1 MRLVKAVEEML
12 ITHEIGD
19 CTEYRVFGPGH
30 SFHQREHGDKCREWG
45 FGPLAVMKNLAGRG
59 LI

>member
-1 MRLVKAVEEML
+1 MRLVKAGEEMP

-19 CTEYRVFGPGH
+19 CTEYRVFRLGH
-30 SFHQREHGDKCREWG
+30 SFHQREHGDKCREWSV
-45 FGPLAVMKNLAGRG
+45 GPSALMKNLAGRG

>member
-1 MRLVKAVEEML
+1 MRLVRAVEEML

-19 CTEYRVFGPGH
+19 TEYRVFKLGH
-30 SFHQREHGDKCREWG
+30 SFHQREHGDKCREWS
-45 FGPLAVMKNLAGRG
+45 FGPSALMKNLAGRG